1 MALQGR
7 GDEQWGGGG
16 EKIRKSG
23 GVRKGGGKGVEVR
36 WQQEREEETG

>member
-7 GDEQWGGGG
+7 GDEQWGGG

>member
-1 MALQGR
+1 MSN
-7 GDEQWGGGG
+7 GGGG

-23 GVRKGGGKGVEVR
+23 GVRKGGNGVEVR